1 MQPHAPTTNH
11 ENHPPLIRALFDP
24 ACYGH
29 KVTQIELIETHISW
43 VLLTGEYAYKIK
55 KPVNLGFLD
64 FSTLALRRQAC
75 ADEVRLNRRLAP
87 ELYLGVVAI
96 TGNSNAPHVGDQSEN
111 PPTEDVIEYAVK
123 MRQFSPAATL
133 DHLDER
139 GELGN
144 IQIDRLAAQLA
155 RFHFSECPSAP
166 PDSPWGEPDA
176 IAQPVKENFQL
187 LSNRL
192 DDPTE
197 IRRLEKLRTWSM
209 AEHERLAPLM
219 RERKRAGR
227 IRECH
232 GDLHLGNLAWM
243 NDELL
248 IFDCIEFSPA
258 LRWIDVISEVA
269 FCFMDLLQTH
279 SRPNLPQHESPLSNS
294 LPQAVERTNVKGNL
308 QFLGEGT
315 IAPPLSRGRLGGG
328 WVDVSADQHRNL
340 AMRFL
345 NAWLEAS
352 GDYDGVALLRY
363 YAVYRAMVRA
373 KVAALRAGQAG
384 GSEAEADNVEV
395 GAYLHLAEQLSQGA
409 PAQLWI
415 THGLSG
421 SGKTTLTQSLLQKHG
436 MIRLRSDVERKRL
449 AGLDALARSGD
460 GINEGLYTQETSRR
474 TYAHLAQLADK
485 LLEASWPVIVDA
497 AFLERW
503 QRDLLREIA
512 QRRNVPF
519 RILDIRVDCATLR
532 ERVSSRTAQGKDAS
546 EADLRVLQHQIETAQ
561 PLGEDELPEVMVVS
575 GADAPVESC
584 G

>member
-1 MQPHAPTTNH
+1 MAMQPHTPTTNH
-11 ENHPPLIRALFDP
+11 ENLPPLILALFDP

-29 KVTQIELIETHISW
+29 AITQIQLIETHISW

-64 FSTLALRRQAC
+64 FGTLALRRQAC

-96 TGNSNAPHVGDQSEN
+96 TGNTNAPHVDSQSAN
-111 PPTEDVIEYAVK
+111 PSTEEAIEYAVK
-123 MRQFSPAATL
+123 MRQFSPDDTL

-139 GELGN
+139 GELGTV
-144 IQIDRLAAQLA
+144 QIDLLAARLA
-155 RFHFSECPSAP
+155 RFHFGECHSAP

-176 IAQPVKENFQL
+176 IAQPVKDNFRL
-187 LSNRL
+187 LAERL
-192 DDPTE
+192 SAPAE
-197 IRRLEKLRTWSM
+197 IKLLEKLRDWSL

-232 GDLHLGNLAWM
+232 GDLHLGNLAWV
-243 NDELL
+243 NGELL

-279 SRPNLPQHESPLSNS
+279 PPPNLPLERGGAIVPSPS
-294 LPQAVERTNVKGNL
+294 G
-308 QFLGEGT
+308 
-315 IAPPLSRGRLGGG
+315 GRLGGG
-328 WVDVSADQHRNL
+328 WFEERAGRHRDL

-352 GDYDGVALLRY
+352 GDYAGVALLRY

-373 KVAALRAGQAG
+373 KVAALRAVQGND
-384 GSEAEADNVEV
+384 AEVS
-395 GAYLHLAEQLSQGA
+395 AYLQLAEQLAQDSHAQNRR
-409 PAQLWI
+409 AQLWI

-421 SGKTTLTQSLLQKHG
+421 SGKTTLTQSLLEKRG

-449 AGLDALARSGD
+449 AGLDVLARSG
-460 GINEGLYTQETSRR
+460 GAINEGLYTRETSRR
-474 TYAHLAQLADK
+474 TYAYLAQLAGG
-485 LLEASWPVIVDA
+485 LLDAGWQIIIDA

-519 RILDIRVDCATLR
+519 RILDIRVDHATLR
-532 ERVSSRTAQGKDAS
+532 ERVDLRNAQGKDAS

-561 PLGEDELPEVMVVS
+561 SLGEDELPEVTTVS
-575 GADAPVESC
+575 GMDALA
-584 G
+584 GLQG